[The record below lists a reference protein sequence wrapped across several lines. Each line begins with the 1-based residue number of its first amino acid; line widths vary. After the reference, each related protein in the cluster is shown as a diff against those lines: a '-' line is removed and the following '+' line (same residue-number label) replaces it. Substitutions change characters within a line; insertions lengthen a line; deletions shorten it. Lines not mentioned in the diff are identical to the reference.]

1 MLKEGRKGREGK
13 GREGKGREGKGR
25 KEGRVAWRVGG
36 QADGQTYRW
45 ADRQRMHPLFRNLV

>member
-1 MLKEGRKGREGK
+1 MLKEGREGK
-13 GREGKGREGKGR
+13 GREGKQR

-45 ADRQRMHPLFRNLV
+45 TSGQTDRECTHFLET